1 MEIIKNK
8 RLLAIIGICGLLLG
22 IFLAYFKISLWIY
35 SETISLWGYWEGKV
49 VLVLTLANALYI
61 FNDFIEKYIPQ
72 LFNNGVGR
80 LVKKANNP
88 KFSLIPTV
96 LVAVFAIYM
105 IISIDVSSEYIKYG
119 IGFYI
124 LWVGILALIGHAI
137 FYKKPATINEQ
148 NNINMVNN
156 SQTTVE
162 QNINI
167 PVQNVNTPV
176 QNVGTKFCT
185 QCGNPM
191 NMTDMVCSK
200 CGKNF

>member
-1 MEIIKNK
+1 
-8 RLLAIIGICGLLLG
+8 
-22 IFLAYFKISLWIY
+22 
-35 SETISLWGYWEGKV
+35 
-49 VLVLTLANALYI
+49 
-61 FNDFIEKYIPQ
+61 
-72 LFNNGVGR
+72 
-80 LVKKANNP
+80 
-88 KFSLIPTV
+88 
-96 LVAVFAIYM
+96 M